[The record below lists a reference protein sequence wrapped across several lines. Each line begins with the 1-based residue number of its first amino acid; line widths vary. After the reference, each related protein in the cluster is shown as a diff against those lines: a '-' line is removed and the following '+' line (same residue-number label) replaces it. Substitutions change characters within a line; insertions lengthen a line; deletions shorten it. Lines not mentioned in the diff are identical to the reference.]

1 HAQEIE
7 ELKQANLVGTALD
20 PANFF
25 KHELSSAIRDIREEY
40 EQLNNQQR
48 GELESWY
55 RLKVTQAVQEIQ
67 SRRAIEAPDSIRE
80 REEIKKLRTLV
91 TDSRKDI
98 SAIRQR
104 NGELENRI
112 QELEELVQ
120 IERR

>member
-1 HAQEIE
+1 
-7 ELKQANLVGTALD
+7 
-20 PANFF
+20 
-25 KHELSSAIRDIREEY
+25 
-40 EQLNNQQR
+40 QQR

-80 REEIKKLRTLV
+80 REEMKKLRTLV

-98 SAIRQR
+98 SAMRQR

-120 IERR
+120 IERREGIQSTNERDR